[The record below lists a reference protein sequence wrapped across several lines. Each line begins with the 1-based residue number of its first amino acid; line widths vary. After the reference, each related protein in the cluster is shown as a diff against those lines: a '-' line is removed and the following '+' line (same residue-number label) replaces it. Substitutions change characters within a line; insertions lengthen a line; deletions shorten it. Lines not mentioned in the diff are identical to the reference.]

1 MFDSFE
7 SNKKLIELLL
17 PQAVNS
23 EPDEISRGKRRY
35 TFLKKGQRVVYLLT
49 DGDFFM
55 KVREGN
61 KIISIVSA
69 PLVTGFTPYQDDIPL
84 YLERVD
90 YGKIKYISYEVF
102 WQCVKEH
109 GMFDDAMTVMASQYT
124 NLMQFISLNRETSAG
139 EVSALIQRW
148 QEMPVHLKRRF
159 SVMYLIEN
167 SSYLSKSS
175 ISRVL
180 KDMREKGKI
189 VLDRGKFG

>member
-1 MFDSFE
+1 MFDSYE
-7 SNKKLIELLL
+7 SNKKLIELLM
-17 PQAVNS
+17 PIAVNS

-35 TFLKKGQRVVYLLT
+35 TFSKKGQRVVYLLT
-49 DGDFFM
+49 DGDFFI

-61 KIISIVSA
+61 KIMSIVSA
-69 PLVTGFTPYQDDIPL
+69 PLLTGFTPYREDMPL

-90 YGKIKYISYEVF
+90 YGKIKHVSYDVF

-109 GMFDDAMTVMASQYT
+109 GMLDDAMAILALEYT
-124 NLMQFISLNRETSAG
+124 NLMQHISLNRDTSAS
-139 EVSALIQRW
+139 EVRALIERW
-148 QEMPVHLKRRF
+148 QTIPEHLKRRF

-180 KDMREKGKI
+180 KDMREEGTLA
-189 VLDRGKFG
+189 LDRGKFG

>member
-17 PQAVNS
+17 PLSVNA

-61 KIISIVSA
+61 KILSIVSA

-90 YGKIKYISYEVF
+90 YGKIKYISYEFF

-124 NLMQFISLNRETSAG
+124 NLMQYISLNRVTSAS
-139 EVSALIQRW
+139 EVNALIERW
-148 QEMPVHLKRRF
+148 QEMPEHLKRRF

>member
-7 SNKKLIELLL
+7 SNKKIIELLL
-17 PQAVNS
+17 PVAHNS

-49 DGDFFM
+49 EGDFFV

-61 KIISIVSA
+61 KIMSIVSA
-69 PLVTGFTPYQDDIPL
+69 PLVTGFTPYQEDIPL

-90 YGKIKYISYEVF
+90 YGKIKHVNYEVF
-102 WQCVKEH
+102 WQCVKDH
-109 GMFDDAMTVMASQYT
+109 GVFDDAMTVMASQYT
-124 NLMQFISLNRETSAG
+124 DLMQHISLNRYTSVS
-139 EVSALIQRW
+139 EVRALIQRW
-148 QEMPVHLKRRF
+148 QEIPEHLKRRF

-180 KDMREKGKI
+180 KDMREKGVIELEK
-189 VLDRGKFG
+189 GKFG